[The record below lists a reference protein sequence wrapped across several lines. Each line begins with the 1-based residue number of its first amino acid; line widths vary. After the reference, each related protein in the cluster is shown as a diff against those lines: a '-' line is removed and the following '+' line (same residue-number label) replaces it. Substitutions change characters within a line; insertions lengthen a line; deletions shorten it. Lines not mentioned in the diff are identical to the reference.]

1 MPAPTL
7 VVGAP
12 CWIDLYSSDT
22 AKATA
27 FYGQLFGWTAEQPQE
42 GFGGYFT
49 FTKDGKHVGGC
60 MHNDGEAGYPDGW
73 GVHLMTDDVDATAKA
88 APEHGGTVEF
98 EPMTV
103 GENGRSTMLK
113 DPGGA
118 MIGAW
123 QPGTQKGFEV
133 TGEPGTPAWFELH
146 TRDYDKSVELLP
158 RRLRVGRAHGER
170 HGRVPV
176 HDPRRRREPARRDHG
191 RHRRLRG
198 RRPGPL
204 GDLLQ
209 GRRRRRCAREGRR
222 ARRHGDSSPRRTRR
236 TAAWLGQPTRRARSS
251 GSSRDLRRARPDARP
266 RARQARA
273 GVCASACS
281 RSATRSSA
289 DSIPTESRTR
299 FVGAA
304 NGPAAVDAWVIRA
317 GCSIRLS
324 TPPRLSASVHTLR
337 LRDELD
343 GLRPPS
349 RRGTRPCRRSRAS
362 GARRSRGPGGR
373 GGRARARG

>member
-27 FYGQLFGWTAEQPQE
+27 FYGRLFGWTAEQPQE

-88 APEHGGTVEF
+88 APKHGGTVEF

-118 MIGAW
+118 AIGAW

-133 TGEPGTPAWFELH
+133 TGEPGTPGWFELH
-146 TRDYDKSVELLP
+146 TRDYDKSVSFYRDVFQWDAHTVSDTDEFRYTTLGEGESQLAGIMDDTVLSGDDDPAHWAIYFKVDDADAALEKVAELGGTVIRP
-158 RRLRVGRAHGER
+158 AEDTPYGRL
-170 HGRVPV
+170 
-176 HDPRRRREPARRDHG
+176 
-191 RHRRLRG
+191 
-198 RRPGPL
+198 
-204 GDLLQ
+204 
-209 GRRRRRCAREGRR
+209 
-222 ARRHGDSSPRRTRR
+222 
-236 TAAWLGQPTRRARSS
+236 
-251 GSSRDLRRARPDARP
+251 
-266 RARQARA
+266 ARA
-273 GVCASACS
+273 ADPTGAQFRIV
-281 RSATRSSA
+281 A
-289 DSIPTESRTR
+289 DS
-299 FVGAA
+299 
-304 NGPAAVDAWVIRA
+304 
-317 GCSIRLS
+317 
-324 TPPRLSASVHTLR
+324 
-337 LRDELD
+337 
-343 GLRPPS
+343 
-349 RRGTRPCRRSRAS
+349 
-362 GARRSRGPGGR
+362 
-373 GGRARARG
+373 